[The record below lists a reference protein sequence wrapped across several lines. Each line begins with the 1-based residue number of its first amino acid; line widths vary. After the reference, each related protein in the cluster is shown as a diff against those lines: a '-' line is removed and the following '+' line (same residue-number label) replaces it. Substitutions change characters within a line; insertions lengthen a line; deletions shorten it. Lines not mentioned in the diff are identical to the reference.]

1 MNNFVNLN
9 KMNIDSQHMTFILA
23 ISLFTVG
30 YLCYFFITKS
40 SAIFSWFVKAY
51 GEEKTKIW
59 WVIFQKFTGF
69 LFLGLLPAVV
79 ILSTSTIHLP
89 DIGLSLINVLQSV
102 YWIAGLSAVM
112 VLINFFAARKPDN
125 LLVYPQIRIQEWSIK
140 ILILSSLGWF
150 VYLLGYEFLFRGVL
164 LFLSLPLLGYW
175 PAIFLNVSLYA
186 FVHMPKGAKETI
198 ACIPLGFVLCVL
210 TLETGTIWIAFFSHL
225 ALALSNEYFSI
236 FFNKKMRVKG
246 LKS

>member
-1 MNNFVNLN
+1 MNSFANLN
-9 KMNIDSQHMTFILA
+9 KMNMDPQHMAFILA
-23 ISLFTVG
+23 ISLLTVG
-30 YLCYFFITKS
+30 YLGYFFITKS
-40 SAIFSWFVKAY
+40 VAILSWFVKVY

-79 ILSTSTIHLP
+79 ILSRLTIQLS
-89 DIGLSLINVLQSV
+89 DIGVSLKNVVQSI
-102 YWIAGLSAVM
+102 YWIAGLSAVI

-125 LLVYPQIRIQEWSIK
+125 LRVYPQIRIQEWSPK
-140 ILILSSLGWF
+140 ILALSSLGWF

-175 PAIFLNVSLYA
+175 PAIFLNVSIYA
-186 FVHMPKGAKETI
+186 FVHMPKGWKETI
-198 ACIPLGFVLCVL
+198 ACIPLGFILCVL
-210 TLETGTIWIAFFSHL
+210 TLETGTIWIAFFAHL

-236 FFNKKMRVKG
+236 FFNKEMRVK
-246 LKS
+246 S